1 LSPWWLR
8 PTSEGAENEDKE
20 KREEQQEPT
29 SPLPAA
35 QAAPLAQA
43 VRPIPADEGNA
54 APKRSTPEG
63 DLEGAGTAG
72 VPAAPAAPPA
82 DTALRPADTA
92 AAPAHQ
98 PAQPARPASSEPYRS
113 FWQPREPAPFW
124 EDAASPAQ
132 PAQAPAAAAGSRQR
146 PPLAPEGAQSDDPTT
161 GGAAAA
167 APMTPRASEAS
178 STAGLDEADAPTE
191 PRGPRE
197 PREAEQPAPAAVTAG
212 RRARSEPRG
221 LHPIAAPFP
230 AAVEPADA
238 DLEVEG
244 EGEGE
249 GEGETEERDEESRPG
264 VRKKRSRRGRG
275 GRRKNGRAAAGAGTG
290 APEPAEDEDDDSG
303 PDEAPA
309 QFPSAASAPSV
320 PPPAPLAPRAPRA
333 GGAGESY
340 VIAASDLDSMSREI
354 IISVPD
360 RQRPQHEERKIAV
373 FCDFENIA
381 LGVRDSEIS
390 KLDIGLILERLLEKG
405 KIIVKKAYAD
415 WERYSDYKRPFHEAA
430 IELIDI
436 PQKFYSGKNSADI
449 KMVVDAMDLSYSKE
463 HLDTFVILSG
473 DSDFSP
479 LVSKLKEN
487 NKYVIGIGVKNSSS
501 NLLVDNCDEFIYY
514 EDIWRDAQKGPKLD
528 GLSKKTAEAFSLM
541 VESIQALLRENKDV
555 LWGSMIKQ
563 TMQRKKPSFNEGYY
577 GYSTF
582 SELLEDAERKNIVK
596 LKKDQRSG
604 TYIVTGFA
612 KSGDAGPGRRQA

>member
-1 LSPWWLR
+1 LSPWWQR
-8 PTSEGAENEDKE
+8 PTSEGAANEEKQEQADKS
-20 KREEQQEPT
+20 EPT
-29 SPLPAA
+29 PALPAKPA
-35 QAAPLAQA
+35 SPATAPT
-43 VRPIPADEGNA
+43 ADSDASSRFLSEGVE
-54 APKRSTPEG
+54 SVEG
-63 DLEGAGTAG
+63 GASSHRAG
-72 VPAAPAAPPA
+72 
-82 DTALRPADTA
+82 DTLHAGRTGDAGA
-92 AAPAHQ
+92 AAPVTSAAGPALEAEPSEPSAARGAEPSQ
-98 PAQPARPASSEPYRS
+98 PAQQLDLQASPAHPEPYRA
-113 FWQPREPAPFW
+113 FWQPREPAPSQ
-124 EDAASPAQ
+124 EAAPGPLQ
-132 PAQAPAAAAGSRQR
+132 P
-146 PPLAPEGAQSDDPTT
+146 
-161 GGAAAA
+161 AAAA
-167 APMTPRASEAS
+167 APAAWRTPEGADLGSAASPAS
-178 STAGLDEADAPTE
+178 PATE
-191 PRGPRE
+191 PAESAGYLGHEAAARARHE
-197 PREAEQPAPAAVTAG
+197 PR
-212 RRARSEPRG
+212 RPR
-221 LHPIAAPFP
+221 PIAAPYQP
-230 AAVEPADA
+230 SEPAEPTA
-238 DLEVEG
+238 SEPIELEAEAEAEG
-244 EGEGE
+244 DGEV
-249 GEGETEERDEESRPG
+249 EERDDESRPE
-264 VRKKRSRRGRG
+264 VKKKRSRRSRG
-275 GRRKNGRAAAGAGTG
+275 GRRKNGRAAAGAGG
-290 APEPAEDEDDDSG
+290 AEQAEEDDDEDAG
-303 PDEAPA
+303 PEELAAQLAPA
-309 QFPSAASAPSV
+309 
-320 PPPAPLAPRAPRA
+320 PPAPSASLAPGPLQLTPRA
-333 GGAGESY
+333 SRTGESY
-340 VIAASDLDSMSREI
+340 VISANDLDSASREI

-390 KLDIGLILERLLEKG
+390 KFDIGLILERLLEKG

-449 KMVVDAMDLSYSKE
+449 KMVVDAMDMSYAKE

-541 VESIQALLRENKDV
+541 VESIQALVRENKDV

-582 SELLEDAERKNIVK
+582 SELLEDAERKAIVK

>member
-8 PTSEGAENEDKE
+8 PTSEGENEENPENPEKE
-20 KREEQQEPT
+20 PQQEQGEPAP
-29 SPLPAA
+29 SPPAA
-35 QAAPLAQA
+35 REAEAAH
-43 VRPIPADEGNA
+43 PA
-54 APKRSTPEG
+54 
-63 DLEGAGTAG
+63 
-72 VPAAPAAPPA
+72 
-82 DTALRPADTA
+82 
-92 AAPAHQ
+92 
-98 PAQPARPASSEPYRS
+98 PAQPTEPASPVYPEPYRS
-113 FWQPREPAPFW
+113 FWQPREVTPAQ
-124 EDAASPAQ
+124 EAAAPLQPVAPVAGAGAAAWASSSPSSPAGSDFGRRDEAATLPLQ
-132 PAQAPAAAAGSRQR
+132 PVER
-146 PPLAPEGAQSDDPTT
+146 PRELL
-161 GGAAAA
+161 GGAA
-167 APMTPRASEAS
+167 E
-178 STAGLDEADAPTE
+178 GEADA
-191 PRGPRE
+191 
-197 PREAEQPAPAAVTAG
+197 AG
-212 RRARSEPRG
+212 ES
-221 LHPIAAPFP
+221 
-230 AAVEPADA
+230 D
-238 DLEVEG
+238 G
-244 EGEGE
+244 EGEGQA
-249 GEGETEERDEESRPG
+249 EERDEESRPE

-275 GRRKNGRAAAGAGTG
+275 GRRKNGRAAAGVSG
-290 APEPAEDEDDDSG
+290 PETAEDDDEDLE
-303 PDEAPA
+303 PEEAPA
-309 QFPSAASAPSV
+309 QLPAA
-320 PPPAPLAPRAPRA
+320 PAVAAAAGPQPLAQRAAR
-333 GGAGESY
+333 AGESY
-340 VIAASDLDSMSREI
+340 VISASDLDSMSREI

-360 RQRPQHEERKIAV
+360 RQRPQQEERKIAV

-449 KMVVDAMDLSYSKE
+449 KMVVDAMDMSYAKE

-541 VESIQALLRENKDV
+541 VESIQALVRENKDV

-582 SELLEDAERKNIVK
+582 SELLEDAERKSIVK